1 MIDILII
8 DREEQIKPELSA
20 AQMNIQFVNDEVKAL
35 NEVEKYSSVV
45 VLLHVNMMQEKTAEY
60 IEVLSTANSNSA
72 IAIVAD
78 ELSDEEIVK
87 CLLAGAKGY
96 QQQSQL
102 MEYASRLV
110 NAMNEGEAWITRRM
124 TATLLNSLRQDREG
138 LGLW

>member
-8 DREEQIKPELSA
+8 DREEQIKPGLSA
-20 AQMNIQFVNDEVKAL
+20 AQMNIQFVSDEVKAL

-60 IEVLSTANSNSA
+60 IEVLSKANSNSA
-72 IAIVAD
+72 IAIIAD

-96 QQQSQL
+96 QQQGQL

-124 TATLLNSLRQDREG
+124 TATLLNSLRQNEG
-138 LGLW
+138 

>member
-8 DREEQIKPELSA
+8 DREEQIKPEFSVA
-20 AQMNIQFVNDEVKAL
+20 EMNVQFVNDEVKAL

-45 VLLHVNMMQEKTAEY
+45 VLLHINMMQEKTAEY
-60 IEVLSTANSNSA
+60 IEVLSKANSNSA
-72 IAIVAD
+72 IAIIAD

-96 QQQSQL
+96 QQQGQL

-124 TATLLNSLRQDREG
+124 TATLLNSLRQNEG
-138 LGLW
+138 